1 MRKFENLKTKKT
13 VVAFLLLL
21 AVQLHAK
28 TIETEICIY
37 GGTSA
42 GIISAVS
49 ADRLGK
55 KALIIEP
62 SNYIGGLSTSGLG
75 ETDIGNKFAVTGIS
89 RDFYRQLGKHYG
101 EFEMWKFEPHVALNI
116 FTNYLKSTKVDV
128 IKNYELTS
136 VFKCNGKIEE
146 VEFSNTSNSS
156 SDKIR
161 VKAKMFIDATYEGD
175 LMAKA
180 GVSYML
186 GREDN
191 KLYGETLNGV
201 QLREFHQ
208 FPNGIDPYIIP
219 GDSTSGLCYGINAN
233 PLLPNGTGD
242 LKIQAFNFRFC
253 LTQNKEN
260 LIPITAPADYD
271 PSRYEL
277 LKRVIAKRVSL
288 GWKHILKSYLIVNIL
303 PNGKTDINNMG
314 PFSTD
319 FIGENWNFVEA
330 DFATR
335 TKIAKAHENH
345 IKGLLFF
352 LGNDSSVPAEL
363 RNEMKSWG
371 YAKDEFTD
379 NGGFPHQIYVRE
391 GRRMIGEYVMTEHNC
406 VGKTTVTDGIGMAA
420 YTMDS
425 HNCQRIVVNGMVKN
439 EGDVQVGGF
448 PPYPISYRS
457 IIPQRKEC
465 TNLLVPVAL
474 SATHI
479 AFGSI
484 RMEPVFMVLAQS
496 AAVAACMAID
506 AKVDIQNIN
515 LKQLQKTLLSNPLL
529 NGTSPEVLVD
539 NSDVKNTVVTGN
551 WATTKMKEASYK
563 MDYLLVQ
570 ADSNMVNSVKFFPK
584 ITQSG
589 IYNIYFYCPEKPKNA
604 PQWASSVTLKVFD
617 GKSTQSINVNQEK
630 HRHHWVK
637 LGEYKM
643 EAKSKPFIE
652 VIADKLGVAIA
663 DAFILVPSIEGEES
677 K

>member
-1 MRKFENLKTKKT
+1 MRKTALTC
-13 VVAFLLLL
+13 LLFCIL
-21 AVQLHAK
+21 QLNAK
-28 TIETEICIY
+28 TIETDICIY

-55 KALIIEP
+55 KSLIIEP
-62 SNYIGGLSTSGLG
+62 SNYLGGLSTSGLG

-101 EFEMWKFEPHVALNI
+101 EFEMWKFEPHVALSI
-116 FTNYLKSTKVDV
+116 FTNYLKNTQVEV

-136 VFKCNGKIEE
+136 VFKRNGKIEE
-146 VEFSNTSNSS
+146 VEFSNTSNKSS
-156 SDKIR
+156 EIIR

-175 LMAKA
+175 LLDKA

-191 KLYGETLNGV
+191 SLYGETLNGV
-201 QLREFHQ
+201 QLREKHQ
-208 FPNGIDPYIIP
+208 FPDGISPYINP
-219 GDSTSGLCYGINAN
+219 KDPNSGYCYGIQNEILQPA
-233 PLLPNGTGD
+233 GTGD
-242 LKIQAFNFRFC
+242 KKLQAYNFRFC
-253 LTQNKEN
+253 LTKNKN
-260 LIPITAPADYD
+260 NFIPVAAPVDYD
-271 PSRYEL
+271 PSKYEL
-277 LKRVIAKRVSL
+277 LKRVIAQRIGL
-288 GWKHILKSYLIVNIL
+288 GWKHILKSYLLINEM

-319 FIGENWNFVEA
+319 FIGENWNYVEA

-335 TKIAKAHENH
+335 KLIAKAHENY

-352 LGNDSSVPAEL
+352 LGNDSSVPEEL
-363 RNEMKSWG
+363 RTEMKSWG

-391 GRRMIGEYVMTEHNC
+391 GRRMIGEYVMTENNC
-406 VGKTTVTDGIGMAA
+406 TGKTTVTDGIGLAA

-457 IIPQRKEC
+457 ITPQRKEC

-506 AKVDIQNIN
+506 ANVAIQNIN
-515 LKQLQKTLLSNPLL
+515 IKQLQKTLLINPLL
-529 NGTSPEVLVD
+529 NGTNPEILID
-539 NSDVKNTVVTGN
+539 NSDIKNIKVTGN
-551 WATTKMKEASYK
+551 WVTTKMKEAPYK
-563 MDYLLVQ
+563 MDYLLVD
-570 ADSNMVNSVKFFPK
+570 ADSTAVKSVKFSPT
-584 ITQSG
+584 INQPGVYS
-589 IYNIYFYCPEKPKNA
+589 IYFYCPEKPVDA
-604 PQWASSVTLKVFD
+604 PHWAASVTVKVFD
-617 GKSTQSINVNQEK
+617 GKNTNNVIVNQEK

-637 LGEYKM
+637 VGEYKM
-643 EAKSKPFIE
+643 DAKAKPFIE
-652 VIADKLGVAIA
+652 VIAVKPGVVIA
-663 DAFILVPSIEGEES
+663 DAFILIPNL

>member
-1 MRKFENLKTKKT
+1 MRFENLKKA
-13 VVAFLLLL
+13 VSVIVFLFLI
-21 AVQLHAK
+21 AQQLNAK
-28 TIETEICIY
+28 TIETDICIY

-55 KALIIEP
+55 KVLMIEP
-62 SNYIGGLSTSGLG
+62 SNYLGGLSTSGLG
-75 ETDIGNKFAVTGIS
+75 ETDIGNKYAVIGIS
-89 RDFYRQLGKHYG
+89 RDFYRQLGKYYG
-101 EFEMWKFEPHVALNI
+101 QFEMWKFEPHVALGI
-116 FTNYLKSTKVDV
+116 FNNYLKNTHVEV
-128 IKNYELTS
+128 VKNYELTS
-136 VFKCNGKIEE
+136 VLKRNGKIEE
-146 VEFSNTSNSS
+146 LEFSCTANKNSEVI
-156 SDKIR
+156 K

-175 LMAKA
+175 LLAKA

-208 FPNGIDPYIIP
+208 FPNGIDPYVIP
-219 GDSTSGLCYGINAN
+219 GDSTSGLCYGINSN
-233 PLLPNGTGD
+233 PLVPNGTGD

-277 LKRVIAKRVSL
+277 LKRVIAKRVKL

-319 FIGENWNFVEA
+319 FIGENWNFVET
-330 DFATR
+330 DFAAR
-335 TKIAKAHENH
+335 KKIAKAHENH

-352 LGNDSSVPAEL
+352 LGNDSSVPTEL

-391 GRRMIGEYVMTEHNC
+391 GRRMIGEYVMTENNC

-506 AKVDIQNIN
+506 AKVNVQEIN
-515 LKQLQKTLLSNPLL
+515 VKQLQKTLLTNPLL
-529 NGTSPEVLVD
+529 NETKPEILID
-539 NSDVKNTVVTGN
+539 NSDKKNIKVTGN
-551 WATTKMKEASYK
+551 WITTKMKDASYK
-563 MDYLLVQ
+563 MDYLLVD
-570 ADSNMVNSVKFFPK
+570 ADSVAVNSVKFSPTL
-584 ITQSG
+584 TQSG
-589 IYNIYFYCPEKPKNA
+589 TYRIYFYCPEKPVDA
-604 PQWASSVTLKVFD
+604 PHWAASVTLMVFD
-617 GKSTQSINVNQEK
+617 GKSTNNVIVNQEM

-643 EAKSKPFIE
+643 DAKAKPFIE
-652 VIADKLGVAIA
+652 VIADKPGVVIA
-663 DAFILVPSIEGEES
+663 DAFILIPCLKMEES

>member
-1 MRKFENLKTKKT
+1 MIKMKELVFG
-13 VVAFLLLL
+13 LLLL
-21 AVQLHAK
+21 SLQLNAN

-62 SNYIGGLSTSGLG
+62 SNYLGGLSTSGLG

-89 RDFYRQLGKHYG
+89 RDFYRQLGVRYG
-101 EFEMWKFEPHVALNI
+101 VFEMWKFEPHEALDVFN
-116 FTNYLKSTKVDV
+116 NYLKNTQVEV

-136 VFKCNGKIEE
+136 VFKRDGKIEE
-146 VEFSNTSNSS
+146 VEFTNTTNKSAAS
-156 SDKIR
+156 IR

-191 KLYGETLNGV
+191 TLYGETLNGV

-208 FPNGIDPYIIP
+208 FPDGIDPYVIP
-219 GDSTSGLCYGINAN
+219 GDTASGLCYGINAN

-242 LKIQAFNFRFC
+242 LKVQAFNFRLC
-253 LTQNKEN
+253 LTQNKEYF
-260 LIPITAPADYD
+260 IPITAPSDYD
-271 PSRYEL
+271 PSKYEL
-277 LKRVIAKRVSL
+277 LKRVIAKRVAL
-288 GWKHILKSYLIVNIL
+288 GWKHILKSYLIINRM

-319 FIGENWNFVEA
+319 FIGENWNYVEA
-330 DFATR
+330 NFEAR
-335 TKIAKAHENH
+335 KKITKAHENY

-371 YAKDEFTD
+371 YAKDEFTES
-379 NGGFPHQIYVRE
+379 GGFPHQIYVRE
-391 GRRMIGEYVMTEHNC
+391 GRRMIGEYVMTELNC
-406 VGKTTVTDGIGMAA
+406 IGKTAVTDGIGLAA

-457 IIPQRKEC
+457 LTPQRNEC

-506 AKVDIQNIN
+506 DKVDVQKIN
-515 LKQLQKTLLSNPLL
+515 VMSLQKTLVSNPLL
-529 NGTSPEVLVD
+529 NGSLPEVLVD
-539 NSDVKNTVVTGN
+539 NSDLKDLKVNGN
-551 WATTKMKEASYK
+551 WVTTRMKDASYK
-563 MDYLLVQ
+563 MDYLMVA
-570 ADSNMVNSVKFFPK
+570 ADSNVVNSVKFTPRL
-584 ITQSG
+584 TQSG
-589 IYNIYFYCPEKPKNA
+589 VYSVYFYCPEKPVDA
-604 PQWASSVTLKVFD
+604 SHWAASVTLKVFD
-617 GKSTQSINVNQEK
+617 GKNDHHVSVNQEK
-630 HRHHWVK
+630 YRHHWVK
-637 LGEYKM
+637 VGEYKFDVK
-643 EAKSKPFIE
+643 AKTYIE
-652 VIADKLGVAIA
+652 VVADKSGIAIA
-663 DAFILVPSIEGEES
+663 DAIILIPNIGIG
-677 K
+677 KDQ